1 MSGKNNK
8 PVIFLAFANEQG
20 GEGNQGYLRK
30 LPEELRHLEGILD
43 QAQQKGLC
51 ELKIKTN
58 ATLEQV
64 LDVFQSTEFRDRI
77 AIFHYGGHAS
87 PTGLYLEADAGH
99 AHEASAEG
107 LAEFLG
113 QQRSLELVFLNGC
126 STQSQARGLL
136 DANVSAVIAT
146 SQAIEDEVATAFAGH
161 FYNGL
166 TGGAALEAAF
176 KEAQGA
182 VVSARGS
189 DVRELYRHIGG
200 AADRDLATDDFPWHL
215 HIRPGAETTRNW
227 NLPDAA
233 DDPLLGL
240 PGLPER
246 DLPDRP
252 YRQLNFY
259 TENDAEVFFGR
270 GYQIRE
276 LYLLLTD
283 THSDPIVLYCGQSGV
298 GKSSLL
304 NAGLIPRLKCRTDD
318 PHDVRDFRRRRA
330 GGLAVMF
337 REKLGASD
345 TSSFLDAW
353 KAQEDATGKPVT
365 MIVDQVE
372 EVFTRPN
379 SGLPNELDDFLS
391 ELAPVYANT
400 AARPRGKLVLSFRKE
415 WVQDVKR
422 RLEERKLPHT
432 VRFLEALDR
441 RGIVE
446 AIEGPASTPR
456 LQQKYQLTIESGL
469 AESMAEQL
477 LSDAESAVA
486 PTLQIRV
493 GRMWDEAVPDAGGG
507 RTFDRSLYDG
517 LKSEGFGLEQYLDQE
532 FALLRTAHG
541 QVIKSGLALDVL
553 AFHTTPRG
561 TAEARTKAELAER
574 YAHMQAEV
582 KAFVASCKERF
593 LLISITTAGPGEDQ
607 ETEVQQTRLAHD
619 TLAPLIR
626 ERFANSNRPGQRARR
641 ILESRAV
648 DWTGG
653 RDGEALDGVDLKT
666 VERGLGGMRAI
677 TGDERRLIAASRKD
691 RSQRQRVMIELI
703 VLALVVSALIVRLV
717 LDIVD
722 RNAQL
727 VLKDERLQQEVEQRE
742 TEARRVFATG
752 MTALAGTQEDP
763 LMASLLVA
771 SLKGYDE
778 PANGVQV
785 ALDVAQRTVPLDV
798 MSAHEDEVVALACSP
813 DQRSVVTASWDKF
826 ARVWTPDDGGEPI
839 TLSGHSERVNGAVFN
854 RNSSQVLTWGAD
866 GFAYLH
872 MSDGS
877 GSATPVAEHE
887 SGIESAQFNPQ
898 DGTLLVTG
906 AKDGSVSVWDI
917 GPSASAGDARC
928 IASPAG
934 GEVDGQQSMCR
945 IRALVDQG
953 DEIVTV
959 QYSPDGRYLA
969 AVTYGSGLRLWNARD
984 YREYDA
990 GPLHVGEILY
1000 AGFSPP
1006 DPAGDSPYLVTTSGD
1021 LEGDDNTA
1029 KIWRL
1034 AALEDGHHGLADP
1047 IVLDGH
1053 SDYVNGASF
1062 SPRGDRIVTVS
1073 DDHKAIYWDVDNS
1086 ARRVELSGHTERVTA
1101 ARFSSDGEYVVTTA
1115 DDDTALVWKVATLE
1129 KQLQVKSDTEL
1140 SEALPATPLSEG
1152 SGALAVGVIVVTD
1165 AGRTTDLGVLDIAV
1179 NGREIA
1185 WADEP
1190 SAGAGPKLEIAE
1202 WVASDAGTYTL
1213 SAADVGAYDEG
1224 RWSCRDQDGPVEVTG
1239 GGLFSGSEVTVAPG
1253 QLVTC
1258 LITST
1263 SLPLPFMKLESH
1275 SDNVKDAVF
1284 CGNGNHVV
1292 TASSDRTVQL
1302 WDLRRNAEPLVLV
1315 RRDSVATDV
1324 EFNHDGSL
1332 IAAAFEG
1339 HKALVLELG
1348 QGDFK
1353 VLRERPLGYAR
1364 TVDFKPSGE
1373 LSVRNHVL
1381 IVSKREATARS
1392 YTLVEEWP
1400 VAAGEPLIKAESS
1413 NGSFESALY
1422 APDGLSFV
1430 TASSRGFAEI
1440 RAVNTG
1446 EKLDCC
1452 ESHGKGTFYA
1462 EFNPAGNRVVTAMR
1476 SRKAVISEVRDHRT
1490 TEDDPPPLLERGS
1503 HRLTVDK
1510 AVFSP
1515 DGKYVATASRDKD
1528 VRIASVDGTEKE
1540 RVYQGH
1546 EGRVYSVAFNRAGTL
1561 LVSASAD
1568 GEARIWKVAD
1578 PDTPPIRLR
1587 ADGSAIRDAEFSP
1600 DGRRVVT
1607 ASSDGAVRVWRFQ
1620 WDDLLEYL
1628 EHSTRVCLDAK
1639 RWVKLLGEAELKTA
1653 ERRYDE
1659 CRQKKRGIAALATGP
1674 PAARRL
1680 D

>member
-1 MSGKNNK
+1 MSRKNIK

-20 GEGNQGYLRK
+20 GAGHQGYLRK
-30 LPEELRHLEGILD
+30 LPEELRHLEGILER
-43 QAQQKGLC
+43 AEKNGLC
-51 ELKIKTN
+51 ELVIKTN

-64 LDVFQSTEFRDRI
+64 VAVFQDADYRDRV

-87 PTGLYLEADAGH
+87 STGLYLESSEENAR
-99 AHEASAEG
+99 EASAEG

-113 QQRSLELVFLNGC
+113 QQDALELVFLNGC

-146 SQAIEDEVATAFAGH
+146 SQAIDDAVATAFAGN
-161 FYNGL
+161 FYSGL
-166 TGGAALEAAF
+166 AGGASLRVAFREA
-176 KEAQGA
+176 EGA
-182 VVSARGS
+182 VVSDRGS
-189 DVRELYRHIGG
+189 DTHKLYRHIG
-200 AADRDLATDDFPWHL
+200 AADGASVIADDFPWHL
-215 HIRPGAETTRNW
+215 YVRPGAETTEDW

-240 PGLPER
+240 PELPKR

-259 TENDAEVFFGR
+259 TEQDAEVFFGR
-270 GYQIRE
+270 GYQIRD
-276 LYLLLTD
+276 LYNLVTD
-283 THSDPIVLYCGQSGV
+283 ATAAPVILYCGQSGV

-304 NAGLIPRLKCRTDD
+304 NAGLIPRLENRDID
-318 PHDVRDFRRRRA
+318 PQEVRDFRRRRGEGLTLMMLERLDA
-330 GGLAVMF
+330 GT
-337 REKLGASD
+337 D
-345 TSSFLDAW
+345 TSFHDAW
-353 KAQEDATGKPVT
+353 VALESDLGRPVT
-365 MIVDQVE
+365 VIADQVE
-372 EVFTRPN
+372 EVFTRRNPEF
-379 SGLPNELDDFLS
+379 PRELDDFLDG
-391 ELAPVYANT
+391 LVPMYAKT
-400 AARPRGKLVLSFRKE
+400 TARPQGKLILSFRKE
-415 WVQDVKR
+415 WVQDIKR

-432 VRFLEALDR
+432 VRYLESLDR

-446 AIEGPASTPR
+446 AIEGPASTKR
-456 LQQKYQLTIESGL
+456 LREKYQLTIEDGL
-469 AESMAEQL
+469 ADTMAVQL
-477 LSDAESAVA
+477 LSDAEAAIA
-486 PTLQIRV
+486 PTLQIRL
-493 GRMWDEAVPDAGGG
+493 GRMWESAGSPPV
-507 RTFDRSLYDG
+507 FDTELYER
-517 LKSEGFGLEQYLDQE
+517 LENEGFGLDQYLDQE
-532 FALLRTAHG
+532 FELLRKRHG
-541 QVIKSGLALDVL
+541 EILDSGLALDVL
-553 AFHTTPRG
+553 EFHTTPRG
-561 TAEARTKAELAER
+561 TAEARTQGELEGR
-574 YAHMQAEV
+574 YAHRLEAVE
-582 KAFVASCKERF
+582 AFIADCKERY
-593 LLISITTAGPGEDQ
+593 LLVSITTTRTTHEGRF
-607 ETEVQQTRLAHD
+607 ETEQTRLAHD

-626 ERFANSNRPGQRARR
+626 ERFDKSPRPGQRARR
-641 ILESRAV
+641 ILENRAV
-648 DWTGG
+648 DWQAEPYG
-653 RDGEALDGVDLKT
+653 APLDDADLGT
-666 VERGLGGMRAI
+666 VESGTTGMRDRDAA
-677 TGDERRLIAASRKD
+677 ERRLVAASVEERF
-691 RSQRQRVMIELI
+691 RREEEMRQRQRIRQRNQRIIRGLAA
-703 VLALVVSALIVRLV
+703 ALVLFGAVAAFWGYRAS
-717 LDIVD
+717 
-722 RNAQL
+722 
-727 VLKDERLQQEVEQRE
+727 QR
-742 TEARRVFATG
+742 ADQVFATG

-813 DQRSVVTASWDKF
+813 DQRSVVTASWDQF

-872 MSDGS
+872 MSDGT
-877 GSATPVAEHE
+877 GSATPVGKHE

-917 GPSASAGDARC
+917 GPSASAADARC

-945 IRALVDQG
+945 IRVLVDQG

-1034 AALEDGHHGLADP
+1034 AALEDGHGLADP

-1115 DDDTALVWKVATLE
+1115 DDDTALVWKVATLD

-1152 SGALAVGVIVVTD
+1152 SGALAVGVIVMTD

-1185 WADEP
+1185 WTDEP

-1202 WVASDAGTYTL
+1202 WVASEAGTYTL

-1224 RWSCRDQDGPVEVTG
+1224 RWSCRDQDDPVEVTG

-1490 TEDDPPPLLERGS
+1490 TEDDPPPLLERGD